1 MRRVLL
7 AQAACLAL
15 CGHGAGPTEG
25 DPSAD
30 GPSAGSTSGTVPSA
44 EIFFPRALAPAS
56 RRRVSGSWSSTG
68 RSACA
73 CASGRAR
80 ARRPCGC
87 GAGGW
92 KTGTAG
98 RGCSTP
104 GPDGR
109 SPRREG
115 QAVRRLHHRP
125 DGRGRGDGGRAHGA
139 GAAGALPWRLRPRLR
154 PRVRARRSC
163 RGDRLMYCRAGEGIL
178 RLREKSDQRRTP

>member
-15 CGHGAGPTEG
+15 CGRGAGPTEREAL
-25 DPSAD
+25 PR
-30 GPSAGSTSGTVPSA
+30 TVLPQGA
-44 EIFFPRALAPAS
+44 LPGRFRAPRSSSPARLAPVS

-80 ARRPCGC
+80 ARCPCGC

-92 KTGTAG
+92 KRRAAG
-98 RGCSTP
+98 ARRR

-109 SPRREG
+109 SRRREG

-125 DGRGRGDGGRAHGA
+125 DGRGQRDGGRAHGA
-139 GAAGALPWRLRPRLR
+139 GAAGALPWRLRSRLR
-154 PRVRARRSC
+154 PRVRAGRSC

-178 RLREKSDQRRTP
+178 RLREKSEQRRTP